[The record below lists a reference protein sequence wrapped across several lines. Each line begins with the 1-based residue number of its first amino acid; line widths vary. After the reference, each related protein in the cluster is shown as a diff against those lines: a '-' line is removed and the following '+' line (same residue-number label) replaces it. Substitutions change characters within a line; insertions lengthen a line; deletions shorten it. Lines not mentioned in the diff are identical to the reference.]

1 MPVAYSSQ
9 FSMREKFVDAIQL
22 KMFIA
27 ANCQHVSLLERVLKI
42 LIKMINSHPDE
53 VLRNK
58 TEKIWLLVIKMMF
71 SLTQHKDLHRK
82 RYCRRYLIVKMVTLV
97 KEMLKYVPM
106 QEIVNGIL
114 GVSKNIKFRSVKKL
128 ISDVFWDKHAEADL
142 CANAANISQ
151 HELKEL

>member
-1 MPVAYSSQ
+1 M
-9 FSMREKFVDAIQL
+9 
-22 KMFIA
+22 
-27 ANCQHVSLLERVLKI
+27 
-42 LIKMINSHPDE
+42 
-53 VLRNK
+53 
-58 TEKIWLLVIKMMF
+58 
-71 SLTQHKDLHRK
+71 
-82 RYCRRYLIVKMVTLV
+82 KMVTLV